1 MCIHTYVNYRY
12 YGSISCNFGCV
23 KDISVLTKN
32 KDLVMAK
39 SSNGGELPTMFQQQK
54 LYLPALKY
62 VEIGHQRKE

>member
-1 MCIHTYVNYRY
+1 
-12 YGSISCNFGCV
+12 
-23 KDISVLTKN
+23 
-32 KDLVMAK
+32 MAK